1 MKQGTALQKTTRW
14 LCFIAS
20 ILTFALGIVH
30 IVDTKPR
37 LHWPPRGFADDNNAS
52 SWRYTLFTF
61 MPSTFVDLWTPFVLG
76 LAGIF
81 AHFANVS
88 RLVGF
93 LTHDF
98 LTAAVSCLS
107 LCKRV
112 CPSVLSGDL
121 WFIRNSGLQWGTRN
135 HLLYILFRCLTH
147 VLHSSLCS
155 AR

>member
-1 MKQGTALQKTTRW
+1 MKQGTALQTTTRW

-37 LHWPPRGFADDNNAS
+37 IHWPPRGFADDNNAA

-88 RLVGF
+88 KIVAF

-98 LTAAVSCLS
+98 LTAALFQAVCGLFATLAYNGGLGIIFSVFCFLAS
-107 LCKRV
+107 LMC
-112 CPSVLSGDL
+112 
-121 WFIRNSGLQWGTRN
+121 FIVAFSQQESASLEIKVATR
-135 HLLYILFRCLTH
+135 R
-147 VLHSSLCS
+147 
-155 AR
+155 R